1 MFQINWKLKA
11 LLYKIFDALK
21 LKGTFYLIQKYIT
34 KRSKIKINKIDRSWH
49 FHSENIKKKKIGKI
63 LEIGAGK
70 SLAQNIY
77 ISYNFNNSI
86 KQTVIDISEML
97 DFKLFNEASKQVSN
111 LLNLKNKGLVENLE
125 QLKQLYNID
134 YKAPMKVEE
143 LEENENK
150 YDMCISTTALE
161 HFSVLDLKNYLK
173 QLKKILS
180 GETLISSA
188 IDYSDHYSHTDSSIS
203 PLNYLKFTE
212 LEWKKYNNS
221 YLFQNRLRHQDYKK
235 VFSEMDFEILEVEKG
250 PFLEKPNFISK
261 DFDYTDEETFVGW
274 AFFLIKAREFS

>member
-21 LKGTFYLIQKYIT
+21 LKKTFYLIQKYIT
-34 KRSKIKINKIDRSWH
+34 KRSKVKINKIDKSWH
-49 FHSENIKKKKIGKI
+49 FHSKNIEKKKISKI

-86 KQTVIDISEML
+86 KQTVIDINEML
-97 DFKLFNEASKQVSN
+97 DYKLFNEASEQVSN
-111 LLNLKNKGLVENLE
+111 LLNLKNKGVVENLD
-125 QLKQLYNID
+125 QLKQLYNIN
-134 YKAPMKVEE
+134 YKAPMKIEK
-143 LEENENK
+143 LKENENK
-150 YDMCISTTALE
+150 FDMCISTTALE
-161 HFSVLDLKNYLK
+161 HFSVSDLKNYLK
-173 QLKKILS
+173 ELKTILS

-235 VFSEMDFEILEVEKG
+235 VFSELDFEILEAEKG
-250 PFLEKPNFISK
+250 PYLEKPNFISK
-261 DFDYTDEETFVGW
+261 DFDSNDKETFVGW
-274 AFFLIKAREFS
+274 AFFLIKAKQFN

>member
-21 LKGTFYLIQKYIT
+21 LKKTFYLIQKYIT
-34 KRSKIKINKIDRSWH
+34 KRSKVKINKIDKSWH
-49 FHSENIKKKKIGKI
+49 FHSKNIEKKKISKI

-86 KQTVIDISEML
+86 KQTVIDINEML
-97 DFKLFNEASKQVSN
+97 DYKLFNEASEQVSN
-111 LLNLKNKGLVENLE
+111 LLNLKNKGVVENLDH
-125 QLKQLYNID
+125 LKQLYNIN
-134 YKAPMKVEE
+134 YKAPMKIEK
-143 LEENENK
+143 LKENENK
-150 YDMCISTTALE
+150 FDMCISTTALE
-161 HFSVLDLKNYLK
+161 HFSVSDLKNYLK
-173 QLKKILS
+173 ELKTILS

-235 VFSEMDFEILEVEKG
+235 VFSELDFEILEAEKG
-250 PFLEKPNFISK
+250 PYLEKPNFISK
-261 DFDYTDEETFVGW
+261 DFDSNDKETFVGW
-274 AFFLIKAREFS
+274 AFFLIKAKQFN